1 MMSAILI
8 AVLSAMSVGAP
19 PTTQVVRAG
28 APMSREEFAKQIKR
42 ISVRMSAEEVRA
54 VLGPPD
60 DIRTPDDFGNQSFG
74 DFKELWNYGTDGHNT
89 FPTLGRV
96 WFGEKGE
103 VKHVFGAESAPPA
116 SNLIDE
122 TRLREVLRKIDR
134 VTEYAGGP
142 LARIQATN
150 ALQRLGRERGTAA
163 LREYVRVRTS
173 PTGHDNIQRDEGFM
187 LLLRT
192 LFEVPAD
199 PGYMPKVGGFDP
211 YPPEDPWIAPLWPIV
226 IVDGLPLV
234 FANTNTFGN
243 GLRPMPQFPDPM
255 VEEYIS
261 HCGWRSEPLKPTN
274 RPLDVL
280 GKVQG
285 MPQWTFGQDDD
296 FRHTQEQGRDLIG
309 GQLLQLLQ
317 TVYRGKVGDSRC
329 DPKLIS
335 MDQALAEV
343 AKLEIRWDDARDQYV
358 YRDGS
363 SLPEKKPGDF
373 ARTGWKPEVPGWEIT
388 ISLHREDE
396 EQVEV
401 TLRYSGRLLLEA
413 PRLELGVYP
422 DEDRNR
428 QISSLDIPGSRPP
441 MFEQPAMSPEMQKV
455 MEESRRRTES
465 GKMKAITEGRGTMSG
480 STWTRFE
487 LKPGRRIVAIL
498 TYGGETWTSP
508 VFEP

>member
-1 MMSAILI
+1 MMHLLLVAIL
-8 AVLSAMSVGAP
+8 ATSPVGGSPSTQPTSALP
-19 PTTQVVRAG
+19 PVSRA
-28 APMSREEFAKQIKR
+28 EFAKQIKR
-42 ISVRMSAEEVRA
+42 VIVGMSADEVRA
-54 VLGPPD
+54 LLGAPD
-60 DIRTPDDFGNQSFG
+60 DVRTPDDFGNQSFG

-96 WFGEKGE
+96 WFDEKGK
-103 VKHVFGAESAPPA
+103 VRHIFGAEAAPPA
-116 SNLIDE
+116 NGLIDE
-122 TRLREVLRKIDR
+122 TRLREVLRMIDR
-134 VTEYAGGP
+134 VTGYGDDP
-142 LARIQATN
+142 LARIRAAN

-173 PTGHDNIQRDEGFM
+173 PTGHDNIQRDQGFA

-211 YPPEDPWIAPLWPIV
+211 YPPEDPWIAPRWPIV

-234 FANTNTFGN
+234 FANTSSFGN
-243 GLRPMPQFPDPM
+243 GMRPMPRFPDPM

-261 HCGWRSEPLKPTN
+261 QCGWRSEPLKPTN

-280 GKVQG
+280 GRVQG

-296 FRHTQEQGRDLIG
+296 FRHTPEQGRNLIA

-358 YRDGS
+358 FRDGT
-363 SLPEKKPGDF
+363 SLPENRPESF
-373 ARTGWKPEVPGWEIT
+373 ARVSWKPEVPGWEIT

-401 TLRYSGRLLLEA
+401 TLRYSGRLSLEA
-413 PRLELGVYP
+413 PRLELGVYA

-428 QISSLDIPGSRPP
+428 RLASLDIPGARTPMFDQPP
-441 MFEQPAMSPEMQKV
+441 MSPQMQEM
-455 MEESRRRTES
+455 MEESRQRMEA
-465 GKMKAITEGRGTMSG
+465 GKMKAMAEGRGTMSG
-480 STWTRFE
+480 STWSRFE

-498 TYGGETWTSP
+498 TFGGQTWTSP